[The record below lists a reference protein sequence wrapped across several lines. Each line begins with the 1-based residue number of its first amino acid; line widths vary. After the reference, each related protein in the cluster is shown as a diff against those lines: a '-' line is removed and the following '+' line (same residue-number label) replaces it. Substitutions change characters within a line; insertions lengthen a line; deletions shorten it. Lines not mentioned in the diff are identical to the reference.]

1 MISCADC
8 GAAQY
13 EGTLFCTEC
22 GHELLE
28 IPVEPTNVLPFSK
41 SSRRL
46 SPPPVV
52 AYKITPAS
60 EPRRITFVIPGS
72 RRHLA
77 IALADR
83 ILIGRSDGGTDATLG
98 LDLTQYDG
106 IDKGVSREHASLQLS
121 DQGIIL
127 QDLGS
132 TNGTLLNNSHL
143 PPRQPFLLR
152 TGDEIRFGDLL
163 VHIFFEQ

>member
-8 GAAQY
+8 GAVQY
-13 EGTLFCTEC
+13 EGTLFCIEC

-28 IPVEPTNVLPFSK
+28 MPVEPTNVLPFSK

-52 AYKITPAS
+52 AYKISPSS
-60 EPRRITFVIPGS
+60 EAKCITFVVPGS
-72 RRHLA
+72 RRHLTVE
-77 IALADR
+77 LADR
-83 ILIGRSDGGTDATLG
+83 ILIGRSESGTEATLG
-98 LDLTQYDG
+98 LDLTHYGG

-152 TGDEIRFGDLL
+152 TGDEIRFGELL
-163 VHIFFEQ
+163 VHIFFEL